1 MFLLATLSVLV
12 NHHIL
17 IFIIQFPVASIGIVL
32 TLFVS
37 GVITTR
43 VYFLRRTLNE
53 TDKTDYPDL
62 FNENANA
69 NAKGCAKCFPYV
81 NYWAR
86 SVLDLTSMYVS
97 AILIHEVF
105 LGLFL
110 GVLLGVFLGVSLGVF
125 LGVSLGVFLGVFFE
139 VFLDLRFIF

>member
-1 MFLLATLSVLV
+1 MSDFLYQVFLLATLIVV
-12 NHHIL
+12 VIHHKL
-17 IFIIQFPVASIGIVL
+17 FIFFFQFPVASIGIVL

-69 NAKGCAKCFPYV
+69 KGCAKCFPFV

-97 AILIHEVF
+97 AIF
-105 LGLFL
+105 LTNI
-110 GVLLGVFLGVSLGVF
+110 S
-125 LGVSLGVFLGVFFE
+125 SEFFDNS
-139 VFLDLRFIF
+139 FDKF

>member
-1 MFLLATLSVLV
+1 MSDFLYQVFLRSFLLATLIVVV
-12 NHHIL
+12 NQHIL

-62 FNENANA
+62 FNENANV
-69 NAKGCAKCFPYV
+69 NAKGCAKCFPFV

-97 AILIHEVF
+97 AILIHA
-105 LGLFL
+105 
-110 GVLLGVFLGVSLGVF
+110 VLPVC
-125 LGVSLGVFLGVFFE
+125 
-139 VFLDLRFIF
+139 

>member
-43 VYFLRRTLNE
+43 VYFLRRTHKE
-53 TDKTDYPDL
+53 TDSPDYL
-62 FNENANA
+62 NENANA
-69 NAKGCAKCFPYV
+69 KSKGCAKCFPFV

-97 AILIHEVF
+97 AILSSKSLHTLLAIF
-105 LGLFL
+105 IKYTIFDSNP
-110 GVLLGVFLGVSLGVF
+110 VLSYRTKKYLLVS
-125 LGVSLGVFLGVFFE
+125 
-139 VFLDLRFIF
+139 I